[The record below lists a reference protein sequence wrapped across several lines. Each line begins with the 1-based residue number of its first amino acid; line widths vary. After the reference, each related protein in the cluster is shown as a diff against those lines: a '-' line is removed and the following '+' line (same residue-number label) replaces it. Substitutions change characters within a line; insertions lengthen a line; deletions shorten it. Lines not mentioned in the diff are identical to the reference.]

1 MGRPRNLGAG
11 FLVFMDKLTGEEAE
25 RLEDGQIIELYWNR
39 DQRAIGETEGK
50 YGRLLHSIAWN
61 LLHSREDAEECVN
74 DTYLR
79 AWDAIPPTRPGAFKT
94 WLGQITRNLSLDR
107 WKSRR
112 AEKRGGGAELL
123 LGELE
128 DCLPA
133 PGGPERT
140 VEDQELAELLGV
152 FLRGL
157 SREGRAMFLRRYWYG
172 ESMAEIARALGCGEG
187 KVKSSLFRSR
197 KALRD
202 CLEKEGIGL

>member
-1 MGRPRNLGAG
+1 M
-11 FLVFMDKLTGEEAE
+11 
-25 RLEDGQIIELYWNR
+25 EDGQIIELYWER
-39 DQRAIGETEGK
+39 DQRAVGETDGK
-50 YGRLLHSIAWN
+50 YGRHLRGISRN
-61 LLHSREDAEECVN
+61 LLGSREDAEECVN

-79 AWDAIPPTRPGAFKT
+79 AWNAIPPARPQAFRS

-107 WKSRR
+107 WKRLR

-128 DCLPA
+128 ECVPSASD
-133 PGGPERT
+133 GPERAL
-140 VEDQELAELLGV
+140 EDRELAELLSA

-172 ESMAEIARALGCGEG
+172 QSVSEIGAALGCGEG

-197 KALRD
+197 KALRAY
-202 CLEKEGIGL
+202 LEKEGIAV

>member
-1 MGRPRNLGAG
+1 M
-11 FLVFMDKLTGEEAE
+11 
-25 RLEDGQIIELYWNR
+25 EDGQIIELYWNR
-39 DQRAIGETEGK
+39 DQRAIRETDGK
-50 YGRLLHSIAWN
+50 YGKLLHGIAWN
-61 LLHSREDAEECVN
+61 VLRSREDSEECVN

-79 AWDAIPPTRPGAFKT
+79 AWEAIPPARPGAFRV

-133 PGGPERT
+133 PAGREL
-140 VEDQELAELLGV
+140 EDGELAELLNV
-152 FLRGL
+152 FLRRL

-172 ESMAEIARALGCGEG
+172 ESVAEVAEALGCGEG

-197 KALRD
+197 KALREY
-202 CLEKEGIGL
+202 LEREGIAV

>member
-1 MGRPRNLGAG
+1 M
-11 FLVFMDKLTGEEAE
+11 
-25 RLEDGQIIELYWNR
+25 EDGQIIDLYWNR
-39 DQRAIGETEGK
+39 DQRAIRETDGK
-50 YGRLLHSIAWN
+50 YGGLLHSISWN

-79 AWDAIPPTRPGAFKT
+79 VWEAIPPTRPGAFRT

-112 AEKRGGGAELL
+112 AEKRGGGAEAL

-128 DCLPA
+128 DCLP
-133 PGGPERT
+133 GPAGRS
-140 VEDQELAELLGV
+140 VEDLELAELLNG

-157 SREGRAMFLRRYWYG
+157 SPEGRAVFLRRYWYG
-172 ESMAEIARALGCGEG
+172 QSVAEIAGTLGCGEG

-197 KALRD
+197 RALREF
-202 CLEKEGIGL
+202 LEKEGVAV

>member
-1 MGRPRNLGAG
+1 M
-11 FLVFMDKLTGEEAE
+11 
-25 RLEDGQIIELYWNR
+25 EDGQIIELYWNR
-39 DQRAIGETEGK
+39 DQRAIGETDGK

-61 LLHSREDAEECVN
+61 LLRSREDSEECVN

-79 AWDAIPPTRPGAFKT
+79 AWEAIPPARPGAFRV

-107 WKSRR
+107 WKRRR
-112 AEKRGGGAELL
+112 AEKRGGGAEAL

-128 DCLPA
+128 DCVPA
-133 PGGPERT
+133 PSGRERT
-140 VEDQELAELLGV
+140 VEDEELAELLSV

-172 ESMAEIARALGCGEG
+172 ESVAEVAAALGCGEG

-197 KALRD
+197 KALREY
-202 CLEKEGIGL
+202 LEKEGIAV

>member
-1 MGRPRNLGAG
+1 M
-11 FLVFMDKLTGEEAE
+11 
-25 RLEDGQIIELYWNR
+25 EDGQIIDLYWNR
-39 DQRAIGETEGK
+39 DQRAIGETDGK

-61 LLHSREDAEECVN
+61 LLRSREDSEECVN

-79 AWDAIPPTRPGAFKT
+79 AWEAIPPARPGAFRT

-133 PGGPERT
+133 PAGAARS
-140 VEDQELAELLGV
+140 VEDGELAELLSA

-157 SREGRAMFLRRYWYG
+157 SQEARAMFLRRYWYG
-172 ESMAEIARALGCGEG
+172 ESVAEVAKALGCGEG

-197 KALRD
+197 KALRGY
-202 CLEKEGIGL
+202 LEKEGIAV

>member
-1 MGRPRNLGAG
+1 M
-11 FLVFMDKLTGEEAE
+11 
-25 RLEDGQIIELYWNR
+25 EDGQIMELYWNR
-39 DQRAIGETEGK
+39 DQRAIRETDGK
-50 YGRLLHSIAWN
+50 YGKLLYGIAWN
-61 LLHSREDAEECVN
+61 LLRSREDSEECVN

-79 AWDAIPPTRPGAFKT
+79 AWEAIPPTRPGVFRV

-140 VEDQELAELLGV
+140 VEDQELAELLSA

-172 ESMAEIARALGCGEG
+172 ESVAEIAGTLGCGEG

>member
-1 MGRPRNLGAG
+1 M
-11 FLVFMDKLTGEEAE
+11 
-25 RLEDGQIIELYWNR
+25 EDGQIIELYWDR
-39 DQRAIGETEGK
+39 DQRAIQETDGK
-50 YGRLLHSIAWN
+50 YGRLLHRIAWN
-61 LLHSREDAEECVN
+61 LLQSREDSEECVS

-79 AWDAIPPTRPGAFKT
+79 AWEAIPPTRPGAFRV

-133 PGGPERT
+133 PAGKERA
-140 VEDQELAELLGV
+140 VEDGELAELLST
-152 FLRGL
+152 FLQGL

-172 ESMAEIARALGCGEG
+172 ESVAEVAVALGCGEG

-197 KALRD
+197 RALREF
-202 CLEKEGIGL
+202 LEKEGIAV

>member
-1 MGRPRNLGAG
+1 M
-11 FLVFMDKLTGEEAE
+11 
-25 RLEDGQIIELYWNR
+25 EDGRIIELYWDR
-39 DQRAIGETEGK
+39 DQRAIPETAGK
-50 YGRLLHSIAWN
+50 YGRMLHGIAWN
-61 LLHSREDAEECVN
+61 LLRSREDAEECVN

-79 AWDAIPPTRPGAFKT
+79 AWEAIPPARPGAFRI

-107 WKSRR
+107 WKSLR

-128 DCLPA
+128 D
-133 PGGPERT
+133 
-140 VEDQELAELLGV
+140 QELAELLNV

-172 ESMAEIARALGCGEG
+172 ESVAEVALALGCGEG

-197 KALRD
+197 KALREY
-202 CLEKEGIGL
+202 LEKEGIAV

>member
-1 MGRPRNLGAG
+1 M
-11 FLVFMDKLTGEEAE
+11 
-25 RLEDGQIIELYWNR
+25 EDGQIIELYWSR
-39 DQRAIGETEGK
+39 DQRAIRETDGK
-50 YGRLLHSIAWN
+50 YGKLLHSIAWN
-61 LLHSREDAEECVN
+61 LLRSREDSEECVN

-79 AWDAIPPTRPGAFKT
+79 AWEAIPPARPGAFRT

-133 PGGPERT
+133 PAGAARS
-140 VEDQELAELLGV
+140 VEDGELAELLSA

-157 SREGRAMFLRRYWYG
+157 SQEARAMFLRRYWYG
-172 ESMAEIARALGCGEG
+172 ESVAEVAKALGCGEG

-197 KALRD
+197 KALRGY
-202 CLEKEGIGL
+202 LEKEGIAV

>member
-1 MGRPRNLGAG
+1 M
-11 FLVFMDKLTGEEAE
+11 
-25 RLEDGQIIELYWNR
+25 EDGQIIGLYWDR
-39 DQRAIGETEGK
+39 DQRAIQETDGK
-50 YGRLLHSIAWN
+50 YGRFLHRVAWN
-61 LLHSREDAEECVN
+61 LLRSREDSEECVS

-79 AWDAIPPTRPGAFKT
+79 AWEAIPPTRPAAFRT
-94 WLGQITRNLSLDR
+94 WLGHVTRNLSLDR
-107 WKSRR
+107 WKRIR

-123 LGELE
+123 LGELAE
-128 DCLPA
+128 CVPA
-133 PGGPERT
+133 AGGPERT
-140 VEDQELAELLGV
+140 VEDQELAELLSE

-172 ESMAEIARALGCGEG
+172 ESVAEIGTALGCGEG

>member
-1 MGRPRNLGAG
+1 M
-11 FLVFMDKLTGEEAE
+11 
-25 RLEDGQIIELYWNR
+25 EDAQIIALYFDRN
-39 DQRAIGETEGK
+39 QQAIAETSAK
-50 YGRLLHSIAWN
+50 YGASLYRLAHRLLRSPG
-61 LLHSREDAEECVN
+61 DAEECVN

-79 AWDAIPPTRPGAFKT
+79 AWNAIPPTRPGVFRV

-133 PGGPERT
+133 PGGTERA
-140 VEDQELAELLGV
+140 VEDRELAELLNV
-152 FLRGL
+152 FLQSL
-157 SREGRAMFLRRYWYG
+157 TREGRAMFLRRYWYG
-172 ESMAEIARALGCGEG
+172 ESVAEVAEALGCGEG

-197 KALRD
+197 KALREF
-202 CLEKEGIGL
+202 LEREGIAV